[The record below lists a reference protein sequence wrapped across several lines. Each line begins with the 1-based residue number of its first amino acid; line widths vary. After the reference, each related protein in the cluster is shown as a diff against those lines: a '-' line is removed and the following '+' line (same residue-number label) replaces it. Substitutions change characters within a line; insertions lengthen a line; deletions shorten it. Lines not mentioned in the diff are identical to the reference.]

1 MVICK
6 VSCPAYGTCKERNPH
21 QRCIFDLGLFNGEED
36 KFDNDK
42 SDIIE
47 KMMY

>member
-6 VSCPAYGTCKERNPH
+6 VSCSIFRSCKDRNPN
-21 QRCIFDLGLFNGEED
+21 QRCIFDLGLFNSEED

-42 SDIIE
+42 GDLLE
-47 KMMY
+47 KIMY